1 MFYVLCIFFFIRGH
15 FRFQLSKKIFLPPSL
30 NSKARNDSRRLNTLN
45 PSVINSEIPLTHF
58 QQNTLE
64 VVRRISTVQRSVR
77 C

>member
-1 MFYVLCIFFFIRGH
+1 MFFVLYIFFFIRGH
-15 FRFQLSKKIFLPPSL
+15 FHFQLSKKIFFAPFV

-58 QQNTLE
+58 QQNPLE
-64 VVRRISTVQRSVR
+64 MVRRISTVQRSVR